1 MIVNTSFLLGSKYA
15 GRVIT
20 SLGTSIASIGLP
32 AVTFPNNGT
41 VTTSSLLVSNSFGTW
56 SSSKWLLVLPL
67 FKYPF
72 SISFF
77 TWTWAVAGELKL
89 KLADI
94 SLIDGGYFFCAEYFF
109 MYSNISFCL
118 FVPGSAIWKLDRPY
132 RRVII
137 ASYCRTG
144 LLFGSMDMRTGE

>member
-94 SLIDGGYFFCAEYFF
+94 SLIDGGYFFCA
-109 MYSNISFCL
+109 
-118 FVPGSAIWKLDRPY
+118 
-132 RRVII
+132 
-137 ASYCRTG
+137 
-144 LLFGSMDMRTGE
+144 